1 MGKPECF
8 FEQTMEALME
18 AIERFQGMDFDKD
31 VIREHAIGFDEEVF
45 KAMIKK
51 FVEEKYA
58 ESR

>member
-1 MGKPECF
+1 
-8 FEQTMEALME
+8 ME